1 MTVRGTSGAKGP
13 RGVDL
18 HHARQLETTVYER
31 IPVTTL
37 PRTLNDI
44 APTLRP
50 HVLKAA
56 VRQAEIQ
63 HRLDLSTVQAKP
75 ALRTF
80 LAGYVS
86 VLGVANEFEADF
98 LELCVRHD
106 IPRPESQYEIPPYRV
121 DFCWPAER
129 VIVETDGRASHGGF
143 VASKDDRVRVRFL
156 KRLDYDVLP
165 FTYEEVTQTPAA
177 VAAEVRAALRLRRP
191 PSLHA

>member
-1 MTVRGTSGAKGP
+1 MAPLTCVNHVLRRQFGVIRLAQLKADGFSTEAVRHLVRTERLRRLYPGVFAAEGWADSPQQRALAAVFACGPTAALSHLSAAVHWRLLKYPPSLPQLTVRGTSGAKGP

-63 HRLDLSTVQAKP
+63 HRLDLSTLEPKP

-80 LAGYVS
+80 LNNYVS
-86 VLGVANEFEADF
+86 VLV
-98 LELCVRHD
+98 
-106 IPRPESQYEIPPYRV
+106 
-121 DFCWPAER
+121 
-129 VIVETDGRASHGGF
+129 
-143 VASKDDRVRVRFL
+143 
-156 KRLDYDVLP
+156 VLW
-165 FTYEEVTQTPAA
+165 
-177 VAAEVRAALRLRRP
+177 
-191 PSLHA
+191 